1 MCALPVYMC
10 VSRDQKRASSPM
22 EMKTAVC
29 WALSLHPLQQQQRAL
44 KYTVTRLIFLLV
56 SQEARQFMSLTLFI

>member
-1 MCALPVYMC
+1 MCALPVHMC
-10 VSRDQKRASSPM
+10 VSKDQKRASSPM
-22 EMKTAVC
+22 EMKTTVC
-29 WALSLHPLQQQQRAL
+29 WALSLRPLQQQQRAL